1 MDPKERACL
10 DQLIRTGRLP
20 AENWRTL
27 LAART
32 RPDFLADLAP
42 LAQARAQATYD
53 KIVYIRGLIEL
64 TNICRNNCYY
74 CGIRR
79 DNQTI
84 TRYRLSEDQV
94 LEACQAGYKAG
105 FRTFVLQ
112 GGEDPYWQDDRLV
125 PFVRKITNH
134 FPDCALTLSLGE
146 RSRESYAKLYG
157 AGARRYLLRHETAD
171 PVHYGQLHPA
181 EMSLDRRLQA
191 LEDLQAIGFQAGCG
205 MMVGSPGQ
213 GTSQLV
219 QDFLF
224 IQDFQP
230 QMVGL
235 GPFIPHHATPFADQP
250 AGGVTETLVI
260 LALVRLLLPKV
271 LLPATTALATLDPRG
286 HLVGIASGCNVIM
299 PNLSPP
305 SVRKDYSLYDGKRSF
320 GTEAAENVEALADE
334 LAAIG
339 YQITIQSG
347 DHPDFKK
354 GINVNLNK

>member
-1 MDPKERACL
+1 MGPREAACL
-10 DQLIRTGRLP
+10 DRLVQAGRLS
-20 AENWRTL
+20 AEDWTTL

-32 RPDFLADLAP
+32 APAFLAALAP
-42 LAQARAQATYD
+42 LAQARAQATYG
-53 KIVYIRGLIEL
+53 KTVYIRGLIEL

-79 DNQTI
+79 DNREVS
-84 TRYRLSEDQV
+84 RYRLSEDQV
-94 LEACQAGYKAG
+94 LEACQAGYRAG

-112 GGEDPYWQDDRLV
+112 GGEDPYWTDDRLV
-125 PFVRKITNH
+125 PFIQAIRH
-134 FPDCALTLSLGE
+134 RFPDCVLTLSLGE
-146 RSRESYAKLYG
+146 RSRESYARLYA

-171 PVHYGQLHPA
+171 PAHYSRLHPD
-181 EMSLDRRLQA
+181 EMSLARRLEALADLQA
-191 LEDLQAIGFQAGCG
+191 LGFQAGCG

-260 LALVRLLLPKV
+260 LALVRLVLPKV

-286 HLVGIASGCNVIM
+286 HLAGIASGCNVIM

-305 SVRKDYSLYDGKRSF
+305 SVRKNYSLYDGKRSS
-320 GTEAAENVEALADE
+320 GTEAAENVQALAAE
-334 LAAIG
+334 LATVG
-339 YQITIQSG
+339 YKIVVQSG
-347 DHPDFKK
+347 DHPDF
-354 GINVNLNK
+354 